1 MNLSNLIV
9 YLLIGTTNEVFCF
22 SFRKIYQLNA
32 FRHVSL
38 PKYHL
43 LRSMDYGKNEIIQEQ
58 FCELTSSG
66 CKENG
71 KLSYVSFLEWQ
82 EIQAMLADGVVNVE
96 EVQGIWQDNVGSL
109 DTCATY
115 PEFEALSL
123 YIDTLFDEEDEYNG
137 DMETYNDGEEMRL
150 VDIWD
155 ASLNPREYMEQDFF
169 AYLQNFYSNNMAKD
183 GAESGLAYT
192 SFAEWEDVKSMLR
205 EGEVDNTC
213 LKDIWKE
220 AIVFKTK
227 QAERNGR
234 KVDKITDELDLDCF
248 LRLNIRL
255 DQVMDEIADALQS
268 LTDADVE
275 QYYRGEY
282 SRLLE
287 LDGQNALSYETV
299 LEWNDVQDLLSNQ
312 VVTIET
318 VDELWESLPKKALR
332 AGVSEGID
340 VDAFLAFNS
349 ALEDM
354 GGSSEMMK

>member
-1 MNLSNLIV
+1 
-9 YLLIGTTNEVFCF
+9 
-22 SFRKIYQLNA
+22 
-32 FRHVSL
+32 
-38 PKYHL
+38 
-43 LRSMDYGKNEIIQEQ
+43 
-58 FCELTSSG
+58 
-66 CKENG
+66 
-71 KLSYVSFLEWQ
+71 
-82 EIQAMLADGVVNVE
+82 MLADDIVTME
-96 EVQGIWQDNVGSL
+96 QVQAIWQDNVGSL
-109 DTCATY
+109 DTSAAF
-115 PEFEALSL
+115 PQFEALSL
-123 YIDTLFDEEDEYNG
+123 YIDTLFDEDDEDSGE
-137 DMETYNDGEEMRL
+137 MEGYDGGEETARL
-150 VDIWD
+150 VDVWD
-155 ASLNPREYMEQDFF
+155 ASANPREYMEQDFF
-169 AYLQNFYSNNMAKD
+169 IYLQNFYSTNMAKD

-227 QAERNGR
+227 QAELNGR

-287 LDGQNALSYETV
+287 LGGQNALAYETV
-299 LEWNDVQDLLSNQ
+299 LEWNDVQDLLANQ

-332 AGVSEGID
+332 DGMGEGID
-340 VDAFLAFNS
+340 VNAFLAFNS
-349 ALEDM
+349 VLEDM
-354 GGSSEMMK
+354 SGSEMME